1 MLLQKAD
8 CLNIIARVG
17 VVSLAPHDSTEESS
31 LPYFSK
37 RRWQPLLPSEEIDP
51 S

>member
-8 CLNIIARVG
+8 CLNVVARVG
-17 VVSLAPHDSTEESS
+17 LVSLAPHEIEESS